1 MKKFKDYVYA
11 VRYSL
16 NTCRKNKKLF
26 IPEMIVI
33 AIVSLCLPLLL
44 NYLSKYIIDCITRSV
59 EAEHFLKTLIL
70 WIAIILCLK
79 VMSGIAQYYYS
90 KENRYLR
97 CDVAQRINHL
107 RMSVPYEITLDH
119 NYQNKLS
126 IARSVMDRS
135 VPCVVGIN
143 VSPSITASFVFSSA
157 ILKSPYKK
165 VRAKAAAAEP
175 MLSPS
180 YLSNG

>member
-59 EAEHFLKTLIL
+59 EAEHFIKTLIL

-97 CDVAQRINHL
+97 CDVAQRIHHL

-135 VPCVVGIN
+135 VPCVVGIQDATITLFSN
-143 VSPSITASFVFSSA
+143 IISIGIYLSI
-157 ILKSPYKK
+157 ILK
-165 VRAKAAAAEP
+165 
-175 MLSPS
+175 LHW
-180 YLSNG
+180 

>member
-1 MKKFKDYVYA
+1 MFIWFIWYLINKRRKRKLLSAFPKRETSFNCNIGNIWGLNVKKFKDYVYA

-119 NYQNKLS
+119 N
-126 IARSVMDRS
+126 
-135 VPCVVGIN
+135 
-143 VSPSITASFVFSSA
+143 
-157 ILKSPYKK
+157 
-165 VRAKAAAAEP
+165 
-175 MLSPS
+175 
-180 YLSNG
+180 